1 MSYAQGVGP
10 NKPVLGILR
19 RLFQVT
25 SLVYFALL
33 LFFLIVANCGLVFRY
48 EPEYFSS
55 FLLYLFLF
63 APSIIFAFFASS
75 FKQTWIR
82 ILCWFCLVVTG
93 IGALGL
99 AVIGSLFCVTETKN
113 YVFSRD
119 RVVRV
124 SVSEDVFSVG
134 HTNLSVGQAW
144 GPLFYK
150 MRCTAVSQYPTI
162 GKEIDGK
169 VKLEYTVDSKPQVR
183 DLDDLLAG
191 KPF

>member
-1 MSYAQGVGP
+1 MSHVQSVRQ
-10 NKPVLGILR
+10 NKPVLGILQ

-33 LFFLIVANCGLVFRY
+33 LFFLILANCGLAFKY
-48 EPEYFSS
+48 EPK
-55 FLLYLFLF
+55 FLLQFVLYLFLF
-63 APSIIFAFFASS
+63 APSITFAFFASS

-82 ILCWFCLVVTG
+82 ILCWVCLLVTG
-93 IGALGL
+93 IGAFGL
-99 AVIGSLFCVTETKN
+99 AAIDSLFCVFETKD
-113 YVFSRD
+113 YVFSHD
-119 RVVRV
+119 RVVRI